1 MVISRNFII
10 VYYHLIS
17 AICDACMCVRIVDSK
32 MKIKYDVYFNDRV
45 FRITLFDNIFYENRD
60 V

>member
-10 VYYHLIS
+10 VYYPLIS
-17 AICDACMCVRIVDSK
+17 AICDACMCVRMVDSK
-32 MKIKYDVYFNDRV
+32 MKIKYDVYFI

-60 V
+60 F